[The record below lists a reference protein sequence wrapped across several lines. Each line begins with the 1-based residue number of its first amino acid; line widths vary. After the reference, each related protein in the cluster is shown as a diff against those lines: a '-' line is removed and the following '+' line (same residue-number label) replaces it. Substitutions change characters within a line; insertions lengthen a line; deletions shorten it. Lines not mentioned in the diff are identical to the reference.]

1 MRIAFLLIISL
12 SLYAQERIIALAP
25 SISEIVFALGR
36 GDELVGVSEYASYPE
51 AVKKIT
57 KVGGYTNP
65 SLEKI
70 FSLDPTLVIG
80 QTHYD
85 KTLKQL
91 NQLGIKTLMLE
102 MTTLQN
108 IQESITKIAQALE
121 EDPAPLIRPIQKAM
135 KEARQIKTSH
145 GGHEVMFQAKP
156 KKKKQKVLIIYG
168 LSMDINR
175 GLYIAGHDIFY
186 EDIIHL
192 CGAQN
197 AYDKEKSSQPV
208 LHYEGLIETNPDKVI
223 LLHHTATDGE
233 VDYAKARELWYNIPI
248 NAAKNKEIYIMNAH
262 HLSIPSHRVAQ
273 SITDICGVIAK

>member
-1 MRIAFLLIISL
+1 MRLILL
-12 SLYAQERIIALAP
+12 SLLALNLFAQERIIALAP
-25 SISEIVFALGR
+25 SISEIVFALDR

-57 KVGGYTNP
+57 KVGGYSNP

-70 FSLDPTLVIG
+70 FSLNPTLVIG

-85 KTLKQL
+85 KTLRQL

-102 MTTLQN
+102 MTTLQS
-108 IQESITKIAQALE
+108 IQDSITKIAEALQ
-121 EDPAPLIRPIQKAM
+121 EDPTPLIQPIQQAM
-135 KEARQIKTSH
+135 QEA
-145 GGHEVMFQAKP
+145 
-156 KKKKQKVLIIYG
+156 KKSKRKKQKVLIIYG

-197 AYDKEKSSQPV
+197 AYEQKQLSQPV
-208 LHYEGLIETNPDKVI
+208 LYYEGLIETNPDKVI
-223 LLHHTATDGE
+223 LLHHTATDGD
-233 VDYAKARELWYNIPI
+233 VDYEKAKELWYNIPI
-248 NAAKNKEIYIMNAH
+248 NAAKDKEIYIMNAH

-273 SITDICGVIAK
+273 SITDICGVISK

>member
-1 MRIAFLLIISL
+1 MIFFLFLSL
-12 SLYAQERIIALAP
+12 SLFAQERIIALAP

-57 KVGGYTNP
+57 KIGGYSNP

-85 KTLKQL
+85 KTLRQL
-91 NQLGIKTLMLE
+91 NQLGIKTLTLE

-108 IQESITKIAQALE
+108 IQDSITAIAQALN
-121 EDPAPLIRPIQKAM
+121 EDPSALIQP
-135 KEARQIKTSH
+135 IKTAM
-145 GGHEVMFQAKP
+145 EKAKQTTR
-156 KKKKQKVLIIYG
+156 KQQKILIVYG

-197 AYDKEKSSQPV
+197 AFEQEQMSQPV

-233 VDYAKARELWYNIPI
+233 VDYEKAKELWYNIPI
-248 NAAKNKEIYIMNAH
+248 NAAKNKEIHIMNAH

-273 SITDICGVIAK
+273 SITDICEVISQ

>member
-1 MRIAFLLIISL
+1 MIFFLFLSL
-12 SLYAQERIIALAP
+12 SLFAQERIIALAP

-57 KVGGYTNP
+57 KIGGYSNP

-85 KTLKQL
+85 KTLRQL
-91 NQLGIKTLMLE
+91 NQLGIKTLTLE

-108 IQESITKIAQALE
+108 IQDSITAIAQALN
-121 EDPAPLIRPIQKAM
+121 EDPSALLQPIETAMEKAKQATRKQQKILI
-135 KEARQIKTSH
+135 
-145 GGHEVMFQAKP
+145 V
-156 KKKKQKVLIIYG
+156 YG

-197 AYDKEKSSQPV
+197 AFEQEQLSQPV
-208 LHYEGLIETNPDKVI
+208 LYYEGLIETNPDKVI

-233 VDYAKARELWYNIPI
+233 VDYEKAKELWYNIPI
-248 NAAKNKEIYIMNAH
+248 NAAKNKEIHIMNAH

-273 SITDICGVIAK
+273 SITDICEAISR